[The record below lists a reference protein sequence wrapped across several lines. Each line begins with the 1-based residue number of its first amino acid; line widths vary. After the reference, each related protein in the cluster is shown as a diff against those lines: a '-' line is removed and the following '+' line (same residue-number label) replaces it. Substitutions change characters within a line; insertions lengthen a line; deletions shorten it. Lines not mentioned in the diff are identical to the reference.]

1 MGRLRSPL
9 PSPQPARAAR
19 RHVRSGRHVP
29 VARRYRVDHR
39 SHRSHR
45 GGDRHR
51 HEHAQRQPP
60 RHHPIATAVA
70 DTRTF
75 EVVLRGNSR
84 SLARAFARAQK
95 DSNDF
100 GQRVQ
105 RVARAASTAA
115 AGLGVA
121 LGTAAV
127 KGAVNL
133 EKGLREVQTLLP
145 NLSDKGFAKMRRE
158 VLALSDEMGIA
169 TDQAVPALY
178 SAISAGVPP
187 DNVMS
192 FLETASKTAI
202 GGVTSLETATD
213 ALTTVTNTWGKTA
226 GVTAAKAADVL
237 FTTVKLGKTTME
249 ELGGSINQ
257 VAGLASAFGIEF
269 EQVTAGV
276 TELTKAGVPTTEAM
290 TKMRALI
297 QSISSPSMR
306 AASAFKE
313 LGIEVSAARTAQEGI
328 LPVVQELMDKTAGND
343 TLQRKL
349 FGSVEALQAAMVLT
363 TNAGAGYT
371 ATLDAMRNASGAADA
386 AFNTMNESAA
396 RQFEIVKV
404 QLSNALTELGTKIL
418 PHLVEA
424 LGWVVDNMDLLLP
437 ATAGVTA
444 AMAALAV
451 VLAVNPVGLVVIAI
465 GALTAAFVVAW
476 RRSET
481 FRDIVRGVFNV
492 VVGVV
497 EIAVATILTYFGLWV
512 TALSKIADAV
522 GWLADKV
529 GIDMSGVTDAI
540 GDAATWF
547 ADTAVGLFESGGRR
561 IADSFDHWGKEMR
574 WNTSQYAD
582 DARRAI
588 ETSMDTAVAVTDTT
602 TTEIEQTWW
611 SHYQTLQN
619 ERRSHAE
626 QLDRIISMDHDAQ
639 RAAIESHHAGMVE
652 IARQA
657 QEQEHAD
664 AVAHHE
670 RLAALQTGWAGQYAD
685 AQRARVMGLK
695 RWAAGASEYHRQT
708 TEAATTAAAKTLSE
722 AERLAAG
729 LLVTMRNACGTVTGF
744 KQCVDGMVVEFDADM
759 NRIVDSAND
768 MKQGLASSV
777 AAANA
782 ALASLVPGSL
792 GSAWNLAQ
800 RQDVASRVGS
810 GTFIGIAAAQ
820 GGLTADQIR
829 RKAEQEANI
838 LQRRRE
844 GREAL
849 NKRRELAGL
858 PPLPALAAGGIV
870 RARPGGTLAII
881 GEGRYDEAVV
891 PLKGKN
897 AMGGPTINLYFTIEG
912 SVLTERDLKE
922 ITLEAVNE
930 GLRSGDVSAAY
941 TP

>member
-1 MGRLRSPL
+1 M
-9 PSPQPARAAR
+9 
-19 RHVRSGRHVP
+19 
-29 VARRYRVDHR
+29 
-39 SHRSHR
+39 
-45 GGDRHR
+45 
-51 HEHAQRQPP
+51 
-60 RHHPIATAVA
+60 A

-84 SLARAFARAQK
+84 SLARAFAKAQK

-105 RVARAASTAA
+105 RVARTAATAA

-127 KGAVNL
+127 KGAVQL

-145 NLSDKGFAKMRRE
+145 NLTESGFAKMRTE
-158 VLALSDEMGIA
+158 VLALSNEMGIA

-237 FTTVKLGKTTME
+237 FTTVKLGKTTMQ

-276 TELTKAGVPTTEAM
+276 TELTKAGVPTNEAM

-306 AASAFKE
+306 AASAFKD

-363 TNAGAGYT
+363 TNAGADYT
-371 ATLDAMRNASGAADA
+371 ATLEQMRNASGAADA
-386 AFNTMNESAA
+386 AFATMNESAA

-424 LGWVVDNMDLLLP
+424 LGWVIDNMDLLLP
-437 ATAGVTA
+437 VTAGVTA
-444 AMAALAV
+444 AMTALAI
-451 VLAVNPVGLVVIAI
+451 VLAANPVGLVVIAI
-465 GALTAAFVVAW
+465 GALTAAFIVAW
-476 RRSET
+476 RESET
-481 FRDIVRGVFNV
+481 FRRVVRTTFDVI
-492 VVGVV
+492 VGVV
-497 EIAVATILTYFGLWV
+497 QIAVATILTYIGLWV
-512 TALSKIADAV
+512 TGLSKVADAV

-540 GDAATWF
+540 GAAADWITGTAADLFVSGAERIAGAWTNSAEAGEAAADKWTEAWANAQQRVVETADVAADETAATWW
-547 ADTAVGLFESGGRR
+547 T
-561 IADSFDHWGKEMR
+561 
-574 WNTSQYAD
+574 
-582 DARRAI
+582 
-588 ETSMDTAVAVTDTT
+588 
-602 TTEIEQTWW
+602 
-611 SHYQTLQN
+611 HYQTI
-619 ERRSHAE
+619 EADRRSHAE
-626 QLDRIISMDHDAQ
+626 QLARIIASDHDAQ

-664 AVAHHE
+664 TVAHHQ

-685 AQRARVMGLK
+685 AQRARVLGLK
-695 RWAAGASEYHRQT
+695 RWAAGATEYHRQT
-708 TEAATTAAAKTLSE
+708 TKAATEAATKTLSE

-729 LLVTMRNACGTVTGF
+729 MRVELRNACGAVTGFRECVDGVVVEFDAAGNRILDDAQRLADGLAVPIVNACGTVTGF
-744 KQCVDGMVVEFDADM
+744 RQCVDGVVVEFDANM
-759 NRIVDSAND
+759 QRVVDSANRMAD
-768 MKQGLASSV
+768 GVGSATSRAASRASQLNDLFGAPQYHAGKKAGDLTRVDVMRRDAQVLSAAQDAVNRYSDQLANMQR
-777 AAANA
+777 NA
-782 ALASLVPGSL
+782 ALLPPGPNRDAL
-792 GSAWNLAQ
+792 DAQAAIIAERLAK
-800 RQDVASRVGS
+800 
-810 GTFIGIAAAQ
+810 AQ
-820 GGLTADQIR
+820 GTVDKFMTVPAM
-829 RKAEQEANI
+829 
-838 LQRRRE
+838 
-844 GREAL
+844 GR
-849 NKRRELAGL
+849 
-858 PPLPALAAGGIV
+858 GGIV
-870 RARPGGTLAII
+870 RKPTLVLAGEAGAERIEPLDRRPPPEIHI
-881 GEGRYDEAVV
+881 HQHFE
-891 PLKGKN
+891 
-897 AMGGPTINLYFTIEG
+897 IHG
-912 SVLTERDLKE
+912 SVLTERDLKD
-922 ITLEAVNE
+922 IAVEAVNE
-930 GLRSGDVSAAY
+930 GLRSGDVSADY
-941 TP
+941 SP